1 MDLFLWQLADSNFP
15 SGGFAHS
22 AGLEAA
28 LHHGEATDSRA
39 LWRLICD
46 VLTQAGSGSLPLV
59 IASHADD
66 RALSQLD
73 ALCDAFLSNPVA
85 NRASRAQGQALLMTC
100 VRSFPNTS
108 LRSLNETVRRESLR
122 AHHAPMFGAVA
133 RALGIDRLATQELFL
148 FLVCRGLI
156 SAAVRLGAVGVY
168 EAQGLQ
174 RQAGQEI
181 PGIAKACEGFA
192 PLDIAQT
199 APILDLVQSTHDRL
213 YSKLFQS

>member
-1 MDLFLWQLADSNFP
+1 
-15 SGGFAHS
+15 
-22 AGLEAA
+22 
-28 LHHGEATDSRA
+28 
-39 LWRLICD
+39 
-46 VLTQAGSGSLPLV
+46 
-59 IASHADD
+59 
-66 RALSQLD
+66 
-73 ALCDAFLSNPVA
+73 
-85 NRASRAQGQALLMTC
+85 MTC

-181 PGIAKACEGFA
+181 PGIAKACEGLA

-199 APILDLVQSTHDRL
+199 APILDLIQSTHDRL